1 MIKASGPLA
10 HGLDTLGVRLKS
22 LLLARVDSDCILHR
36 VIRALPA
43 SL

>member
-10 HGLDTLGVRLKS
+10 HGLDTRGVRLIGS
-22 LLLARVDSDCILHR
+22 LLARAGSDCILHR
-36 VIRALPA
+36 IIRALPA